1 MNKEKI
7 IHEKGERGKERKKGR
22 KEKRK
27 QKHVVIELKVNFIN
41 TELSKK
47 FKILRILHRNTY
59 KRKGIGK
66 LSFLFG
72 LVSF

>member
-27 QKHVVIELKVNFIN
+27 QKHVAI
-41 TELSKK
+41 
-47 FKILRILHRNTY
+47 RMRN
-59 KRKGIGK
+59 
-66 LSFLFG
+66 
-72 LVSF
+72 

>member
-27 QKHVVIELKVNFIN
+27 QKHVIAI
-41 TELSKK
+41 
-47 FKILRILHRNTY
+47 RMRN
-59 KRKGIGK
+59 
-66 LSFLFG
+66 
-72 LVSF
+72 

>member
-27 QKHVVIELKVNFIN
+27 QKHVIAIRMRNWKWTSSTLNLVKSLKF
-41 TELSKK
+41 
-47 FKILRILHRNTY
+47 
-59 KRKGIGK
+59 
-66 LSFLFG
+66 
-72 LVSF
+72 

>member
-27 QKHVVIELKVNFIN
+27 QKHVVIAIRMRNWKWTSSTLNLVKSLKF
-41 TELSKK
+41 
-47 FKILRILHRNTY
+47 
-59 KRKGIGK
+59 
-66 LSFLFG
+66 
-72 LVSF
+72 